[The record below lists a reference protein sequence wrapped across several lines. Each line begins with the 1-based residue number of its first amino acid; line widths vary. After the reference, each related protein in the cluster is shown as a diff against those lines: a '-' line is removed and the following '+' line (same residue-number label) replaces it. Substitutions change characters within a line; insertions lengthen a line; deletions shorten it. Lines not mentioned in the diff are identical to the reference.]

1 MGLVGHFPEND
12 VFIYFR
18 WLTQD
23 FSRSV
28 NSFELSRI
36 FPDTL
41 YHNGSDGES
50 LSSVASLQ
58 LENLRTKGRNMQ
70 PASGQMPKVMIFM
83 IFRPSPARFKPD
95 FSLTLR
101 QRAMFKVTRRAFNL

>member
-1 MGLVGHFPEND
+1 MGLAGHFPEND

-18 WLTQD
+18 WLIQD

-28 NSFELSRI
+28 NSFELFRI

-58 LENLRTKGRNMQ
+58 LENLKREGRHMGTHFGRN
-70 PASGQMPKVMIFM
+70 PESH
-83 IFRPSPARFKPD
+83 D
-95 FSLTLR
+95 FHD
-101 QRAMFKVTRRAFNL
+101 F

>member
-1 MGLVGHFPEND
+1 MGLVGDFSEND
-12 VFIYFR
+12 LFIYFR
-18 WLTQD
+18 WFIQD

-50 LSSVASLQ
+50 LRSVASLQ
-58 LENLRTKGRNMQ
+58 LQNLKREGRNMQ
-70 PASGQMPKVMIFM
+70 ATLGQVQKVMIFM
-83 IFRPSPARFKPD
+83 VSRRDAGRIFR
-95 FSLTLR
+95 
-101 QRAMFKVTRRAFNL
+101 

>member
-12 VFIYFR
+12 LFIYFR
-18 WLTQD
+18 LLIQD

-41 YHNGSDGES
+41 YHDGSDGES

-58 LENLRTKGRNMQ
+58 LENLNWEGRNMQ
-70 PASGQMPKVMIFM
+70 ATLGQMPKVMIFM
-83 IFRPSPARFKPD
+83 VSGLLRPDLSRIFR
-95 FSLTLR
+95 
-101 QRAMFKVTRRAFNL
+101 

>member
-1 MGLVGHFPEND
+1 MGLVGRCPEND

-18 WLTQD
+18 WLIQD

-70 PASGQMPKVMIFM
+70 ATLGQMPKVMIFRISGLLRPDLSR
-83 IFRPSPARFKPD
+83 IFR
-95 FSLTLR
+95 
-101 QRAMFKVTRRAFNL
+101 

>member
-1 MGLVGHFPEND
+1 MGLVGDFPEND
-12 VFIYFR
+12 LFVYFR
-18 WLTQD
+18 WLIQD

-58 LENLRTKGRNMQ
+58 LENLTGEGRNMQ
-70 PASGQMPKVMIFM
+70 ATLGQMPKVMIFIVSGLLRPDLSR
-83 IFRPSPARFKPD
+83 IFR
-95 FSLTLR
+95 
-101 QRAMFKVTRRAFNL
+101 

>member
-18 WLTQD
+18 WLIQD

-58 LENLRTKGRNMQ
+58 LENLTGEGRKMQ
-70 PASGQMPKVMIFM
+70 PTLGQMPKVIIFM
-83 IFRPSPARFKPD
+83 VSGILWADLSRIFR
-95 FSLTLR
+95 
-101 QRAMFKVTRRAFNL
+101 

>member
-1 MGLVGHFPEND
+1 MGLVGDFSENE
-12 VFIYFR
+12 VFVYVR
-18 WLTQD
+18 WLIQN

-41 YHNGSDGES
+41 SDNGSDGES

-58 LENLRTKGRNMQ
+58 LENLKIKGRNMQ
-70 PASGQMPKVMIFM
+70 ATLGQVPSVKIFIVSGLLRPDLSR
-83 IFRPSPARFKPD
+83 IFR
-95 FSLTLR
+95 
-101 QRAMFKVTRRAFNL
+101 

>member
-1 MGLVGHFPEND
+1 MGLVRDSSENELF
-12 VFIYFR
+12 VYFR
-18 WLTQD
+18 WLIQD

-41 YHNGSDGES
+41 SNNGSDGES

-70 PASGQMPKVMIFM
+70 ATSGQMPKVMIFM
-83 IFRPSPARFKPD
+83 VSGLLRPYLSPIFR
-95 FSLTLR
+95 
-101 QRAMFKVTRRAFNL
+101 

>member
-1 MGLVGHFPEND
+1 MGLVGHFSENELF
-12 VFIYFR
+12 VYFR
-18 WLTQD
+18 WLVED

-50 LSSVASLQ
+50 LSSVASLR

-70 PASGQMPKVMIFM
+70 ATLGQMPKVIIFM
-83 IFRPSPARFKPD
+83 VSGLLRPDLSQIFR
-95 FSLTLR
+95 
-101 QRAMFKVTRRAFNL
+101 

>member
-1 MGLVGHFPEND
+1 MGLVGDFLEND
-12 VFIYFR
+12 VFVYFR
-18 WLTQD
+18 WLIQD

-41 YHNGSDGES
+41 SDNGSDGES

-58 LENLRTKGRNMQ
+58 LENLTGEGRNMQ
-70 PASGQMPKVMIFM
+70 PTLGQMPKVMIFM
-83 IFRPSPARFKPD
+83 VSRILRQDLGQIFR
-95 FSLTLR
+95 
-101 QRAMFKVTRRAFNL
+101 

>member
-1 MGLVGHFPEND
+1 MGLVGDFLENEIF
-12 VFIYFR
+12 VYFR
-18 WLTQD
+18 WLIED

-50 LSSVASLQ
+50 LRSVAFL
-58 LENLRTKGRNMQ
+58 
-70 PASGQMPKVMIFM
+70 
-83 IFRPSPARFKPD
+83 
-95 FSLTLR
+95 
-101 QRAMFKVTRRAFNL
+101 

>member
-1 MGLVGHFPEND
+1 MGLVGHFPENEL
-12 VFIYFR
+12 FIYFR
-18 WLTQD
+18 WLIQD

-58 LENLRTKGRNMQ
+58 LENLRREGRNMQ
-70 PASGQMPKVMIFM
+70 ATLGQMPKVMIFM
-83 IFRPSPARFKPD
+83 IFEALRPHSGRI
-95 FSLTLR
+95 SR
-101 QRAMFKVTRRAFNL
+101 